1 MSASND
7 PLAPPAAFAEVELLP
22 SGRAL
27 VRDVTVDAA
36 EARRVA
42 AALEDAFAR
51 HDGVAMAVAKR
62 LRADGVS
69 AHGAFVLHPKGLVRN
84 GRGAPRD
91 GERFDEEV
99 DSADAGVAVVDGEA
113 FALIRGETI
122 LDPRAGYGALAMLS
136 LGLEL
141 RRRRTGR
148 VVAVAAAALDESPQC
163 EAIFESDGL
172 ASELARSHFRA
183 HFRFEPDACDLDAVA
198 ANAALAPLRWNPRI
212 WGAPVPF
219 EKYDNRG
226 AYHWNLYATHDAY
239 RRRADAIVSFLASS
253 LSSSLPAV
261 DAPVLDVGAGDALFS
276 GLVARTGARAV
287 ALDPEPSAVEC
298 AKKAIADAGLAASV
312 TCVQGNA
319 EKLPFPEGSFRA
331 AMLLDVIEH
340 LRNPVRALAEIRRV
354 LVPGG
359 VLLAATPNW
368 RYGRRNDPVYHLDE
382 YREDE
387 LVRQLRAT
395 GFTIGNTARI
405 RGAYDD
411 LVVLAQV

>member
-1 MSASND
+1 MPASDD
-7 PLAPPAAFAEVELLP
+7 PLAPPAPFAAVERLP

-27 VRDVTVDAA
+27 VRDVTVDAG
-36 EARRVA
+36 EARRTA

-51 HDGVAMAVAKR
+51 HDRLAMAVAKR
-62 LRADGVS
+62 MRADGVS

-113 FALIRGETI
+113 FALVRGETI

-148 VVAVAAAALDESPQC
+148 VIAVAAAAIEESPQC
-163 EAIFESDGL
+163 EAMFESEGL

-183 HFRFEPDACDLDAVA
+183 HFRFEPDACELDAVA
-198 ANAALAPLRWNPRI
+198 ANAALAPLRWNPRV
-212 WGAPVPF
+212 WGASVPF
-219 EKYDNRG
+219 EKYDDRG
-226 AYHWNLYATHDAY
+226 AYHWNLYATHDPY

-253 LSSSLPAV
+253 LPAG
-261 DAPVLDVGAGDALFS
+261 DAPILDIGAGDALFS
-276 GLVARTGARAV
+276 GLIARTGARTV
-287 ALDPEPSAVEC
+287 ALDPEPQAVAC
-298 AKKAIADAGLAASV
+298 AKKAITDAGLSASV
-312 TCVQGNA
+312 ACMQGTA
-319 EKLPFPEGSFRA
+319 ENLPFPDRSFRA

-340 LRNPVRALAEIRRV
+340 LRNPVRSLSEIRRV

-359 VLLAATPNW
+359 AILAVTPNW
-368 RYGRRNDPVYHLDE
+368 RYGHRNDPVYHLDE
-382 YREDE
+382 YREEE

-395 GFTIGNTARI
+395 GFTIANTARI

-411 LVVLAQV
+411 LVVLARV

>member
-1 MSASND
+1 MPASDD
-7 PLAPPAAFAEVELLP
+7 PLAPPAPFAAVERLP

-27 VRDVTVDAA
+27 VRDVTVDAG

-42 AALEDAFAR
+42 AVLEDAFAR
-51 HDGVAMAVAKR
+51 HDSLAMAVAKR

-113 FALIRGETI
+113 FALIHGETI
-122 LDPRAGYGALAMLS
+122 CDPRAGYGALAMLS

-141 RRRRTGR
+141 RRRRAGR
-148 VVAVAAAALDESPQC
+148 VIAVAAAAIEEAQQC
-163 EAIFESDGL
+163 EAIFESEGL

-183 HFRFEPDACDLDAVA
+183 HFRFEPDACDLDQVA
-198 ANAALAPLRWNPRI
+198 AKATLAPLRWNPRT
-212 WGAPVPF
+212 WGAPAPF
-219 EKYDNRG
+219 EKYDDRG

-253 LSSSLPAV
+253 LPAG

-276 GLVARTGARAV
+276 GLIARSGARAV
-287 ALDPEPSAVEC
+287 ALDPEPRAVEC
-298 AKKAIADAGLAASV
+298 AKKAVADAGLAASV
-312 TCVQGNA
+312 ACVQGNA
-319 EKLPFPEGSFRA
+319 ENLPFPEHSFRA

-340 LRNPVRALAEIRRV
+340 LRNPIRPLAEIRRV
-354 LVPGG
+354 LIPGG
-359 VLLAATPNW
+359 VLLAVTPNW
-368 RYGRRNDPVYHLDE
+368 RYGHRNDPVYHLDE
-382 YREDE
+382 YREEE
-387 LVRQLRAT
+387 LVRQLRAA
-395 GFTIGNTARI
+395 GFTIANTARI

>member
-1 MSASND
+1 MPASDD
-7 PLAPPAAFAEVELLP
+7 PLAPPAPFAAVERLP

-113 FALIRGETI
+113 FALVRGETI

-141 RRRRTGR
+141 RRRRAGR
-148 VVAVAAAALDESPQC
+148 VIAVAAAAIEESPQC
-163 EAIFESDGL
+163 EAIFESEGL
-172 ASELARSHFRA
+172 ASELARSHFRV

-198 ANAALAPLRWNPRI
+198 ANATLAPLRWNPRI
-212 WGAPVPF
+212 WGAPAPF
-219 EKYDNRG
+219 EKYDDRG

-253 LSSSLPAV
+253 VPAG
-261 DAPVLDVGAGDALFS
+261 DAPILDIGAGDALFS
-276 GLVARTGARAV
+276 GLVARTGARTV
-287 ALDPEPSAVEC
+287 AIDPEPRAVEC
-298 AKKAIADAGLAASV
+298 AKQAIADAGLAASV
-312 TCVQGNA
+312 ACMQGTA
-319 EKLPFPEGSFRA
+319 ENLPFPDRSFRA

-340 LRNPVRALAEIRRV
+340 LRNPVRSLAELRRV

-359 VLLAATPNW
+359 ALLAVTPSW
-368 RYGRRNDPVYHLDE
+368 RYGHRNDPVYHLDE
-382 YREDE
+382 YREEE
-387 LVRQLRAT
+387 LMRQLRAT
-395 GFTIGNTARI
+395 GFTIANTARI

-411 LVVLAQV
+411 LVVLARA

>member
-1 MSASND
+1 MPASDD
-7 PLAPPAAFAEVELLP
+7 PLAPPAPFAAVERLP

-27 VRDVTVDAA
+27 VRDVTVDAG
-36 EARRVA
+36 EARRA
-42 AALEDAFAR
+42 AAVLEDAFAR
-51 HDGVAMAVAKR
+51 HDSVAMAVAKR

-113 FALIRGETI
+113 FALIHGETI
-122 LDPRAGYGALAMLS
+122 CDPRAGYGALAMLS

-141 RRRRTGR
+141 RRRRAGR
-148 VVAVAAAALDESPQC
+148 VIAVAAAAIEEAPQC
-163 EAIFESDGL
+163 EAIFESEGL

-183 HFRFEPDACDLDAVA
+183 HFRFEPDACDLDQVA
-198 ANAALAPLRWNPRI
+198 ANATLAPLRWNPRI
-212 WGAPVPF
+212 WGAPAPF
-219 EKYDNRG
+219 EKYDDRG

-253 LSSSLPAV
+253 LPAG

-276 GLVARTGARAV
+276 GLISRSGARAV
-287 ALDPEPSAVEC
+287 ALDPEPRAVEC

-312 TCVQGNA
+312 ACVQGNA

-340 LRNPVRALAEIRRV
+340 LWNPIRPLAEIRRV

-359 VLLAATPNW
+359 VLLAVTPNW
-368 RYGRRNDPVYHLDE
+368 RYGHRNDPVYHLDE
-382 YREDE
+382 YREEE
-387 LVRQLRAT
+387 LVRQLRAA
-395 GFTIGNTARI
+395 GFTIANTARI

-411 LVVLAQV
+411 LVVLARV

>member
-1 MSASND
+1 MPASDD
-7 PLAPPAAFAEVELLP
+7 PLAPPAPFAAVERLP

-27 VRDVTVDAA
+27 VRDVTVDAG
-36 EARRVA
+36 EARRTA

-51 HDGVAMAVAKR
+51 HDRLAMAVAKR
-62 LRADGVS
+62 MRADGVS

-113 FALIRGETI
+113 FALVRGETI

-148 VVAVAAAALDESPQC
+148 VIAVAAAAIEESPQC
-163 EAIFESDGL
+163 EAMFESEGL

-198 ANAALAPLRWNPRI
+198 ANAALAPLRWNPRV
-212 WGAPVPF
+212 WGASVPF
-219 EKYDNRG
+219 EKYDDRG
-226 AYHWNLYATHDAY
+226 AYHWNLYATHDPY

-253 LSSSLPAV
+253 LPAG
-261 DAPVLDVGAGDALFS
+261 DAPILDIGAGDALFS
-276 GLVARTGARAV
+276 GLIARTGARTV
-287 ALDPEPSAVEC
+287 ALDPEPQAVAC
-298 AKKAIADAGLAASV
+298 AKKAITDAGLSASV
-312 TCVQGNA
+312 ACMQGTA
-319 EKLPFPEGSFRA
+319 ENLPFPDRSFRA

-340 LRNPVRALAEIRRV
+340 LRNPVRSLSEIRRV

-359 VLLAATPNW
+359 AILAVTPNW
-368 RYGRRNDPVYHLDE
+368 RYGHRNDPVYHLDE
-382 YREDE
+382 YREEE

-395 GFTIGNTARI
+395 GFTIANTARI

-411 LVVLAQV
+411 LVVLARV